1 MPTPAP
7 DDWRRQG
14 QEVDLAG
21 RCFEW
26 RGYRAPSPEWD
37 HDHCEFCWAKFMVGV
52 NAPPDALP
60 DGYRTVD
67 GDDWVCRQCF
77 EDFRDEF
84 GFTVISS
91 E

>member
-1 MPTPAP
+1 
-7 DDWRRQG
+7 
-14 QEVDLAG
+14 
-21 RCFEW
+21 
-26 RGYRAPSPEWD
+26 
-37 HDHCEFCWAKFMVGV
+37 MVGA

-67 GDDWVCRQCF
+67 GDNWVCRQCF